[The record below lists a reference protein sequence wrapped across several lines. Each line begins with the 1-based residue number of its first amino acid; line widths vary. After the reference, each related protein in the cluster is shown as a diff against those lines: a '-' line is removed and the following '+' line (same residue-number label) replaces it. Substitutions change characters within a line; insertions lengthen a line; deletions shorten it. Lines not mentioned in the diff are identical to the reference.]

1 MAFQDLLDQVG
12 SLGRFQILQMTFIL
26 ICNVIMAPH
35 SLLENFTAAIP
46 SHRCWVPILDNA
58 TVSDNESGIL
68 SQDDL
73 LRVSIPLDSNLRP
86 DKCRRFV
93 QPQWHLLHLN
103 GTFSNVT
110 EPDTEP
116 CVDGW
121 VYDQS
126 TFLST
131 IVTEW
136 DLVCESQS
144 LESIAKFLFLTG
156 MLVGNIIYGRL
167 TDRFGRRLLF
177 ICALLQA
184 AVTETCAALAPTFL
198 IYCILRFLAGVS
210 FSTFSTN
217 SGLLIIE
224 WTKPK
229 FQAMAT
235 SLLLCAAA
243 TGQVTLAGL
252 AFAVQSWHHIQ
263 LALSVPI
270 FFLLVPTS
278 HQLPIN
284 PQLRVEL
291 GVPIP
296 LPARI
301 FNWLDLVCCEIR
313 WMSES
318 ARWLIVINKP
328 QKSLKELRKVA
339 HINGMKN
346 SGDILTMEVVRTTMK
361 DELEA
366 SQTKSSL
373 WDLFRTPNLRKR
385 ICLLSLVRFLTWISV
400 FGLLIN
406 FQHLRTNV
414 FLLQCLLG
422 VITIP
427 ANLLG
432 IFLLNHMGRRMS
444 QLFTISLLGISI
456 LAIIFVP
463 QEMQILRMVLATL
476 GGAFS
481 FVSVGNT
488 LVHANELLPTTI
500 RATALGIIGISGSIG
515 ASLSPLFMI
524 LKTYFDSLPWII
536 YGVLPIL
543 GSLVVLLLPETKNQP
558 LPDSIQDVEN
568 EGRIFRQ
575 VKQKDT
581 FIKVTQ
587 F

>member
-1 MAFQDLLDQVG
+1 MGFQDLLDQVG
-12 SLGRFQILQMTFIL
+12 SMGKFQILQMTFIL

-46 SHRCWVPILDNA
+46 SHRCWVPILDND
-58 TVSDNESGIL
+58 TVSNNESRIL

-86 DKCRRFV
+86 DKCHRFV

-121 VYDQS
+121 VYDRN
-126 TFLST
+126 TYLST

-136 DLVCESQS
+136 DLVCESQL

-156 MLVGNIIYGRL
+156 MFVGNILYGHL

-177 ICALLQA
+177 ACTLLQMA
-184 AVTETCAALAPTFL
+184 ITETCASFASTFL
-198 IYCILRFLAGVS
+198 IYCSLRFLAGVS
-210 FSTFSTN
+210 FSSFQTN
-217 SGLLIIE
+217 SILLIIE

-229 FQAMAT
+229 FQPMAT
-235 SLLLCAAA
+235 ALLLCAGSI
-243 TGQVTLAGL
+243 GQITLAGL
-252 AFAVQSWHHIQ
+252 AFTIQNWHHLQ
-263 LALSVPI
+263 LAMSVPI

-278 HQLPIN
+278 
-284 PQLRVEL
+284 
-291 GVPIP
+291 
-296 LPARI
+296 
-301 FNWLDLVCCEIR
+301 R

-318 ARWLIVINKP
+318 ARWLIVINNP

-339 HINGMKN
+339 RINGMK
-346 SGDILTMEVVRTTMK
+346 SAGDILTLEVLRTTMK
-361 DELEA
+361 NELEA

-373 WDLFRTPNLRKR
+373 LDLFRTPNLRKR
-385 ICLLSLVRFLTWISV
+385 MCLLSLVRFMTWLSV

-422 VITIP
+422 IVTIP
-427 ANLLG
+427 TSLLG
-432 IFLLNHMGRRMS
+432 PFLLNHMGRRRS
-444 QLFTISLLGISI
+444 QLFIMSLFGISI

-463 QEMQILRMVLATL
+463 QEMQILRMGLATL

-481 FVSVGNT
+481 FLCAGSV

-500 RATALGIIGISGSIG
+500 RATALGIIGIFGSIG
-515 ASLSPLFMI
+515 AALSPLFMT

-536 YGVLPIL
+536 YGVFPIL
-543 GSLVVLLLPETKNQP
+543 GSLFILLLPETKNQP
-558 LPDSIQDVEN
+558 LPDSIQDIEN
-568 EGRIFRQ
+568 EGRISRQ
-575 VKQKDT
+575 AKQKNT

>member
-46 SHRCWVPILDNA
+46 SHRCWVPILDND
-58 TVSDNESGIL
+58 TLSDNESGIL

-86 DKCRRFV
+86 DKCHRFV

-110 EPDTEP
+110 EADIEP

-126 TFLST
+126 PFLST

-177 ICALLQA
+177 ICALLQT
-184 AVTETCAALAPTFL
+184 AVTETCAAFAPTFL
-198 IYCILRFLAGVS
+198 IYCLLRFLAGVS

-235 SLLLCAAA
+235 ALLLCAAA

-263 LALSVPI
+263 LALSVPM
-270 FFLLVPTS
+270 FFLLVPT
-278 HQLPIN
+278 
-284 PQLRVEL
+284 
-291 GVPIP
+291 
-296 LPARI
+296 
-301 FNWLDLVCCEIR
+301 R

-385 ICLLSLVRFLTWISV
+385 MCLLSLVRFLTWISV

-463 QEMQILRMVLATL
+463 EEMQILRMVLATL